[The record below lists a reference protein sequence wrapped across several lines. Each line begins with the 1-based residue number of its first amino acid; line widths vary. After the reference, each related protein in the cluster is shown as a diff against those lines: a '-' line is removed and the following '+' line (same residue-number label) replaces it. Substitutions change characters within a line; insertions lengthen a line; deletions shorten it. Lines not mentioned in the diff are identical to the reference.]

1 MLTIS
6 SSSCSGDKT
15 YYSTQ
20 TKDLEDTTRIL
31 DLSYIAW
38 GCECANWATEAD
50 INKLHDDG
58 DKLADKSIFI
68 EPADSSLELP
78 DTLGY
83 SGDLIRFIGQFYK
96 DKGYPKQ
103 YVKTE
108 QKVDKAKVF
117 RYTKYEILRS
127 NYRDFI
133 DTTDSAK

>member
-1 MLTIS
+1 MLTTACS
-6 SSSCSGDKT
+6 SNSGDKS
-15 YYSTQ
+15 YYSD
-20 TKDLEDTTRIL
+20 KVLEDTIGTL

-50 INKLHDDG
+50 INKLNHDG
-58 DKLADKSIFI
+58 DKLANKSIFI

-83 SGDLIRFIGQFYK
+83 SGDLIRFTGQFYK
-96 DKGYPKQ
+96 NKGYPKQ

-108 QKVDKAKVF
+108 QKVEKAKIF

-127 NYRDFI
+127 NYRDFS
-133 DTTDSAK
+133 DTTDADK